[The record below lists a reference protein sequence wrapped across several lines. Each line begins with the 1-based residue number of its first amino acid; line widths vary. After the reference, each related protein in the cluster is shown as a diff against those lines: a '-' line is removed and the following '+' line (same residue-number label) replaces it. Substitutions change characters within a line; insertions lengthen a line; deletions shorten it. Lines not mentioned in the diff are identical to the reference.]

1 MQAEERSRAPWVNDR
16 TTWGR
21 IRLTHRMWRTTYFAI
36 ATYLNALWD
45 LHRSQPNPSAESRA
59 SLEEI
64 RELQKVM
71 DNLKGLG
78 MEKGWPTP
86 GVSGGN
92 STTE

>member
-1 MQAEERSRAPWVNDR
+1 MQVEERSRAPWVNDR
-16 TTWGR
+16 VTWGR
-21 IRLTHRMWRTTYFAI
+21 IRFTHRMWRS
-36 ATYLNALWD
+36 TYLAIGVYLDALWS
-45 LHRSQPNPSAESRA
+45 LHKSQLNPSSESRS

-64 RELQKVM
+64 REIQKVM

>member
-1 MQAEERSRAPWVNDR
+1 MQVEERSRAPWVNDR
-16 TTWGR
+16 ATWGR
-21 IRLTHRMWRTTYFAI
+21 IRLTHRMWRS
-36 ATYLNALWD
+36 TYLAIGAYLDALWS
-45 LHRSQPNPSAESRA
+45 LHKSQLNPSSESRS

-64 RELQKVM
+64 REIQKVM